1 MRREFNDSQSREV
14 VKKKRCEGKETGLN
28 RVLSTATRLTGRIP
42 RYAHV
47 SEYMRDVLHCF
58 SFPQRITYRGFCTN
72 LGLHWGIDN
81 PIPISAGTLLLH
93 FGCSMG
99 EGLSGHLFKRI
110 FLYPN
115 VDLLSAYGI
124 KSNICNTQADMKIYN
139 YLLII
144 WQ

>member
-58 SFPQRITYRGFCTN
+58 SFPQRITYRVSALIWVCIEELTTQFPYLRELCCSILGVPWARYSPAICSNGSSCTQTWTC
-72 LGLHWGIDN
+72 LVLM
-81 PIPISAGTLLLH
+81 AL
-93 FGCSMG
+93 
-99 EGLSGHLFKRI
+99 R
-110 FLYPN
+110 
-115 VDLLSAYGI
+115 A
-124 KSNICNTQADMKIYN
+124 IYATHRPT
-139 YLLII
+139 
-144 WQ
+144 